1 MGELQPAKMQRL
13 EPPSLFV
20 KRMSEHATLPVRG
33 SALAA
38 GYDLAAAY
46 DCVVPA
52 RGKALVKTDLAVKVP
67 DDCYGRIAPR
77 SGLAWKSFI
86 DVGAGVIDADYRGN
100 VGVLLFNHAETDFA
114 VKRGDRV
121 AQFILE
127 RIYTPPVVEVDEL
140 DDTERA
146 AGGFGSTGVKT
157 VVEKPPL
164 VEKEN

>member
-1 MGELQPAKMQRL
+1 VSPHGDPFRSYHRS
-13 EPPSLFV
+13 PP
-20 KRMSEHATLPVRG
+20 T
-33 SALAA
+33 
-38 GYDLAAAY
+38 
-46 DCVVPA
+46 
-52 RGKALVKTDLAVKVP
+52 
-67 DDCYGRIAPR
+67 APR

-127 RIYTPPVVEVDEL
+127 RIYTPPVASARILDTRPCPICLVSHGFSAIPSDLIRYHLIPIGLSRHKQVVEVDEL